1 MPSALQ
7 ADMDPL
13 AVVGLPTTTAI
24 TGLLEVGAAAIDIL
38 SDLNISPQHDTLV
51 LNALVREV
59 KECRSSVHAFYKT
72 LNLIEN
78 GQIPIPA
85 RAAWISLET
94 LVATLT
100 DTVLAFSRLSSLCC
114 AVDEESTRSSPE
126 DAAKHFEKRIRALCA
141 RIRWHNLSIA
151 MMMTIVNC
159 PGEKDA
165 KNSRDELAHR
175 VARLLTFNVGLSARL
190 RHTAR
195 PASGSSAAKTTVSV
209 TESPEITP
217 VNVGH
222 RPPAS
227 SWSTTTSSSSS
238 SPYSGTLANLTTPK
252 ALSRIVLPIELRELR
267 DDFEYYTGAA
277 PSQVGSCEFPTG
289 GVLVGTPY
297 NVTSAR

>member
-13 AVVGLPTTTAI
+13 AVVGLSTTTAI

-51 LNALVREV
+51 LNALLREV

-85 RAAWISLET
+85 RAAWISLDT

-126 DAAKHFEKRIRALCA
+126 DAAKHFEKRIKALCA

-151 MMMTIVNC
+151 MMMTIVN
-159 PGEKDA
+159 
-165 KNSRDELAHR
+165 
-175 VARLLTFNVGLSARL
+175 
-190 RHTAR
+190 
-195 PASGSSAAKTTVSV
+195 
-209 TESPEITP
+209 
-217 VNVGH
+217 
-222 RPPAS
+222 
-227 SWSTTTSSSSS
+227 W
-238 SPYSGTLANLTTPK
+238 
-252 ALSRIVLPIELRELR
+252 
-267 DDFEYYTGAA
+267 
-277 PSQVGSCEFPTG
+277 
-289 GVLVGTPY
+289 
-297 NVTSAR
+297 

>member
-1 MPSALQ
+1 
-7 ADMDPL
+7 MDPL

-38 SDLNISPQHDTLV
+38 SDLNISPQHDTIV
-51 LNALVREV
+51 LNTLLREV

-72 LNLIEN
+72 LTIVEN

-126 DAAKHFEKRIRALCA
+126 EAAKQFEKRIRALCA

-190 RHTAR
+190 RNTTR
-195 PASGSSAAKTTVSV
+195 PGSGSSAAKTTVSV

-217 VNVGH
+217 VNVG
-222 RPPAS
+222 RTSAPAS
-227 SWSTTTSSSSS
+227 WTSSSSP
-238 SPYSGTLANLTTPK
+238 SPYSGTLANLTNPK

-267 DDFEYYTGAA
+267 DDFEYYTGTA

>member
-51 LNALVREV
+51 LNALLREV

-72 LNLIEN
+72 LSLIEN

-94 LVATLT
+94 LVATVT

-126 DAAKHFEKRIRALCA
+126 DAAKQFEKRIRALCA

-151 MMMTIVNC
+151 MMMTIVN
-159 PGEKDA
+159 
-165 KNSRDELAHR
+165 
-175 VARLLTFNVGLSARL
+175 
-190 RHTAR
+190 
-195 PASGSSAAKTTVSV
+195 
-209 TESPEITP
+209 
-217 VNVGH
+217 
-222 RPPAS
+222 
-227 SWSTTTSSSSS
+227 W
-238 SPYSGTLANLTTPK
+238 
-252 ALSRIVLPIELRELR
+252 
-267 DDFEYYTGAA
+267 
-277 PSQVGSCEFPTG
+277 
-289 GVLVGTPY
+289 
-297 NVTSAR
+297 

>member
-51 LNALVREV
+51 LNALLREV

-151 MMMTIVNC
+151 MMMTIVN
-159 PGEKDA
+159 
-165 KNSRDELAHR
+165 
-175 VARLLTFNVGLSARL
+175 
-190 RHTAR
+190 
-195 PASGSSAAKTTVSV
+195 
-209 TESPEITP
+209 
-217 VNVGH
+217 
-222 RPPAS
+222 
-227 SWSTTTSSSSS
+227 W
-238 SPYSGTLANLTTPK
+238 
-252 ALSRIVLPIELRELR
+252 
-267 DDFEYYTGAA
+267 
-277 PSQVGSCEFPTG
+277 
-289 GVLVGTPY
+289 
-297 NVTSAR
+297 

>member
-7 ADMDPL
+7 ADMDSL

-38 SDLNISPQHDTLV
+38 SDLNISPQHDTIV
-51 LNALVREV
+51 LNTLLREV
-59 KECRSSVHAFYKT
+59 KECRSSIHAFYKT

-85 RAAWISLET
+85 RAAWISLDT

-114 AVDEESTRSSPE
+114 AVDEESTQSCPE
-126 DAAKHFEKRIRALCA
+126 DAAKHFEKKIRALCA

-175 VARLLTFNVGLSARL
+175 VARLLTFNVNLASRL
-190 RHTAR
+190 RHNTR
-195 PASGSSAAKTTVSV
+195 PSTGSSGAKT

-217 VNVGH
+217 VNVG
-222 RPPAS
+222 RPPPA
-227 SWSTTTSSSSS
+227 T
-238 SPYSGTLANLTTPK
+238 YSGTLANLTHPK
-252 ALSRIVLPIELRELR
+252 ALSRVVLPIELRELR
-267 DDFEYYTGAA
+267 DDFEYYTGSF
-277 PSQVGSCEFPTG
+277 PSTVGSCEFPNG

>member
-7 ADMDPL
+7 ADMDP
-13 AVVGLPTTTAI
+13 AVVGLPTIAAI

-51 LNALVREV
+51 LNILLREV

-78 GQIPIPA
+78 SQVPFPA

-94 LVATLT
+94 LVATFT
-100 DTVLAFSRLSSLCC
+100 DTVLAFSRLSTLCC
-114 AVDEESTRSSPE
+114 TVDEEASQSSPE
-126 DAAKHFEKRIRALCA
+126 YAAKHFEKRIKALCA

-175 VARLLTFNVGLSARL
+175 VARLLTFNVGLAARL
-190 RHTAR
+190 RHTSR
-195 PASGSSAAKTTVSV
+195 PGSSAAKTTSSGAQAPD
-209 TESPEITP
+209 TPEITP
-217 VNVGH
+217 VNVG
-222 RPPAS
+222 RISAPAS
-227 SWSTTTSSSSS
+227 WPASA

-252 ALSRIVLPIELRELR
+252 SLSRIILPIELRELR
-267 DDFEYYTGAA
+267 DDYEYYIAVF
-277 PSQVGSCEFPTG
+277 PQQVGGCEFPTG
-289 GVLVGTPY
+289 GVLMGTPY
-297 NVTSAR
+297 DIASAR